1 MNLGIYSTLR
11 GVVLASVAALS
22 ISFNPLSADNARAG
36 NAAPTQKMASDW
48 KEFQATGGNCS
59 MKFPCKP
66 DHLSEKMRL
75 PEEGFDLKYDAYVSS
90 VDQKTVFLLLV
101 AQYPDFVD
109 ESYARMSLEGFLN
122 GILTH
127 NPNNQLIF
135 ADLSLVGGHE
145 ALDFFIRTG
154 GVYFKGRALMVKNS
168 LYLMA
173 MECEVQNYDETH
185 FNTFIDSFQLAK

>member
-1 MNLGIYSTLR
+1 MVR
-11 GVVLASVAALS
+11 GMGYLFKGVAFAAVLLLSSFQGEVAA
-22 ISFNPLSADNARAG
+22 
-36 NAAPTQKMASDW
+36 TK
-48 KEFQATGGNCS
+48 KEALVGEIAWQEFRTPEGRCS
-59 MKFPCKP
+59 MHFPKSP
-66 DHLSEKMRL
+66 DHLSEKLRL
-75 PEEGFDLKYDAYVSS
+75 PKEGFDLKYDAYISA
-90 VDQKTVFLLLV
+90 VDQRTVFLLLI
-101 AQYPDFVD
+101 AQYPEFVD

-173 MECEVQNYDETH
+173 MECEVQNYDEGSYNK
-185 FNTFIDSFQLAK
+185 FVNSFALGQ

>member
-11 GVVLASVAALS
+11 GVVLASVAALT
-22 ISFNPLSADNARAG
+22 ISFNPLIADNAKG
-36 NAAPTQKMASDW
+36 SKAATQQSASCDW
-48 KEFQATGGNCS
+48 KEFRATSNNCS
-59 MKFPCKP
+59 MKFPSKP
-66 DHLSEKMRL
+66 DHLSEKMRI

-173 MECEVQNYDETH
+173 MECEVQNYDESN
-185 FNTFIDSFQLAK
+185 FNIFIDSFQLSH